1 MSAAIH
7 RSEEVSLAQIYLH
20 NEAAYNCVAELG
32 ELGVVQFRDVGFT
45 VNVSLN
51 APHSLA

>member
-1 MSAAIH
+1 MMDAIH

-32 ELGVVQFRDVGFT
+32 ELGLVQFCDVSFS
-45 VNVSLN
+45 NN
-51 APHSLA
+51 